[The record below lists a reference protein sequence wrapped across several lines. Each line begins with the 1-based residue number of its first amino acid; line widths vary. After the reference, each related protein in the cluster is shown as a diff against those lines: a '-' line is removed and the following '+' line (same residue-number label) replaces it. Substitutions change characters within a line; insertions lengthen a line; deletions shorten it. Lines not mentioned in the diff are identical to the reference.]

1 MVVRAGAKAA
11 GSLADAA
18 RGRVAASALRAPQKL
33 ILRTNKKQHH
43 ESRPY
48 PLRMA
53 ARAQTLGPEVLS
65 MERPAI
71 SPQMTPPAPA
81 TRSSVA
87 WRCQQTCAA
96 PSGGLNGGLE
106 AAPVSA
112 RPPRPT
118 CSALTTW
125 LGRASDGA
133 LWALRSTGVRPWVTA
148 ASLSCCQQ

>member
-48 PLRMA
+48 PLQMA

-125 LGRASDGA
+125 LGWASDGA

-148 ASLSCCQQ
+148 ASLSCCQ